1 MPMEAALGA
10 VKLQRKLRI
19 LLIED
24 DEVVALYVTALLE
37 DAGFLVVGPV
47 GRVAEALLLIDQQ
60 ATTIDGAILDIN
72 LHGEFSYSVADGLVR
87 CGIPFL
93 FTTGYGAGS
102 LDAAYSSHPRC
113 EKPFLEQALLGAL
126 ARIVVAP
133 AALQADVNQPP

>member
-1 MPMEAALGA
+1 M
-10 VKLQRKLRI
+10 
-19 LLIED
+19 IED
-24 DEVVALYVTALLE
+24 D
-37 DAGFLVVGPV
+37 GFLFVGPF
-47 GRVAEALLLIDQQ
+47 GRFAVAFLLIDKH
-60 ATTIDGAILDIN
+60 TTKIDGAIMDIN